1 MNFARCDCTRRRASC
16 VAARFDYS
24 AVRMTQFAAPNCLPD
39 RGTHLARGYAPKA
52 IDKMGLNSLLLVL
65 SMRIMHEIREMEK
78 ARGQIF
84 ALNRTL

>member
-24 AVRMTQFAAPNCLPD
+24 AVRMTQFAALNCLPD

-65 SMRIMHEIREMEK
+65 SMRIAHEFVRWRK
-78 ARGQIF
+78 QKDKF
-84 ALNRTL
+84 LP

>member
-1 MNFARCDCTRRRASC
+1 

-39 RGTHLARGYAPKA
+39 RGAHLARGYAPKA

-65 SMRIMHEIREMEK
+65 SMRIAHEFVRWRK
-78 ARGQIF
+78 QKDK
-84 ALNRTL
+84 LLP